1 MARFAHFSKHALKRI
16 GQRTK
21 LDYFFIADML
31 DYGGAIDVGTEIVF
45 DRKHWLFY
53 SGIDDD
59 YFVAIQDSFT
69 GLVVTILPLDYH
81 ENLAWKVNSELFP
94 QAKQK
99 ASTYTPTNSSNLSK
113 SPTRIILKARYMS
126 NNGYPKSSILTKFES
141 SDYKGDLTKVLND
154 KSLNSEVCYHCKR
167 KGIEISTV
175 FEISISL
182 GKNGQSLWIDWSS
195 TT

>member
-1 MARFAHFSKHALKRI
+1 MARFTHFSKHALKRI

-21 LDYFFIADML
+21 LDYFSIADML
-31 DYGGAIDVGTEIVF
+31 DYGGAIDVGTEIIF

-53 SGIDDD
+53 SDTDDD
-59 YFVAIQDSFT
+59 CFVAIQDSFT

-81 ENLAWKVNSELFP
+81 ENLAWKVSSELLL

-99 ASTYTPTNSSNLSK
+99 AATYTITNSSNSNK
-113 SPTRIILKARYMS
+113 SATRIILKARYMS
-126 NNGYPKSSILTKFES
+126 DDGYSKSSILTKFES
-141 SDYKGDLTKVLND
+141 SNYKGDLTKVLND
-154 KSLNSEVCYHCKR
+154 KSLNSEVYYHCKR

-182 GKNGQSLWIDWSS
+182 GNNGQPLWIDWSS
-195 TT
+195 IT

>member
-1 MARFAHFSKHALKRI
+1 MARFTHFSRHALKRI

-21 LDYFFIADML
+21 LDYFSIADML

-53 SGIDDD
+53 SDIDDD

-69 GLVVTILPLDYH
+69 GLVVTILPIDYH
-81 ENLAWKVNSELFP
+81 ENLAWKISRELLP

-99 ASTYTPTNSSNLSK
+99 SATYASTNSSNSNQ
-113 SPTRIILKARYMS
+113 SSTRIILKARYMS
-126 NNGYPKSSILTKFES
+126 DDGYPKTSTLTKFES
-141 SDYKGDLTKVLND
+141 SNYKDNPANVLND
-154 KSLNSEVCYHCKR
+154 NSLDSEVHYHCKR
-167 KGIEISTV
+167 KGIEISKV

-182 GKNGQSLWIDWSS
+182 GKNGQPLWIDWNSAS
-195 TT
+195 